1 MTFSPTSFY
10 KFADEAEW
18 REVAKQVGVLSTIED
33 EDGKPVEAWAC
44 YTPNWAVDIVGVISD
59 PGTYDEEGNELTPP
73 VPHDG
78 YHVNVKWKGTVPAT
92 FSTRTVAPATPRRI
106 FYGDA

>member
-18 REVAKQVGVLSTIED
+18 RKVAEQIGVFSVVLD
-33 EDGKPVEAWAC
+33 EDGKEVGQWSC
-44 YTPNWAVDIVGVISD
+44 YTPDWAIDVVGIIYD
-59 PGTYDEEGNELTPP
+59 PGTYDADGNELTPP

-78 YHVNVKWKGTVPAT
+78 YHVNAKWKEGQVPSALSSYVT
-92 FSTRTVAPATPRRI
+92 TPASALRV
-106 FYGDA
+106 FLGD